1 MSNSDEKLVA
11 ALRASLKENDRL
23 RAHNR
28 KLSSAAREPIAIV
41 AMSCRFPGGVES
53 PEALW
58 QLVND
63 GVDAISEF
71 PENRGWNVGSLYD
84 PEGER
89 PNTSYVN
96 KGGFLHSADTF
107 DPIPFGISPNEA
119 LIMDPQQRLLLE
131 CSWEVFER
139 AGIDPST
146 LKGSKTGVFA
156 GMMYHD
162 YAHNSAT
169 GSIASGRV
177 SYVFG
182 FEGPSMTLDTACSS
196 SLVALHLAA
205 QALRSGECS
214 MALAGG
220 VAVMSTPEVFV
231 EFSRQ
236 GGLSKDGRCKSFAG
250 STDGTSWS
258 EGAGVLLLEKLSDA
272 RSNGHPVLA
281 VLRGSAVNQDGA
293 SNGLTAPNGPSQQ
306 RVIRAALA
314 DAQIS
319 SDQVDLVEAHGTGT
333 RLGDPI
339 EAQALL
345 ATYGQGRAEGDPL
358 WLGSLKS
365 NLGHAQAAAGVGGVI
380 KAVQA
385 IRHGVLPRTLH
396 VDVPTPQVD
405 WSAGAVEL
413 LTESRVWPVRDR
425 PRRVGVSS
433 FGLSGTNAHVIVE
446 QAPVVEEPG
455 SDSVVELP
463 VVLPVV
469 PVVLSAR
476 SEAGLSAQAGKLL
489 EQLGESSSA
498 LLDVGFSSVVS
509 RAVLEHRAVVAVAD
523 RAELVRGLTALVEGG
538 VSSSVVRGVVR
549 PAGKVA
555 FLFTGQGAQRRG
567 MGRELYRAY
576 PAFAEAFDAVVGEL
590 DGRLGRS
597 LREVVWGEDA
607 DLLNGTMFAQAGL
620 FAVETALFRLVESWG
635 VRPDFLVGHSVG
647 EIAAAHVSGVL
658 SLADAAELVVARGR
672 LMQALPSGGSMV
684 AVEATETE
692 VLPLLNGE
700 VGIAAV
706 NGPRSVVVSGAEA
719 AVRELVAT
727 FEGQGRR
734 TSVLRVSHAFHSP
747 LMEPMLSDFGAV
759 VAGLSFGVPS
769 IPVVS
774 GVSGDLA
781 SGWGSAEYWVR
792 HVREAVRFADA
803 VSFVASRGV
812 TSFVEIGPDGVL
824 SGMAQQS
831 VEAEAAVFVP
841 LVRKGRPEVAS
852 TVMALGRLH
861 VSGTSVDWA
870 RFFEGSGARRVDLPT
885 YAFQRERYWMET
897 EQGGNDPGSFGLGTT
912 GHPLLGAAVALA
924 EADEVVLTGRLSVAN
939 QTWIADHGVLGSVLL
954 PGTAFVELAVRA
966 GDEVGCD
973 LLEELTLQAP
983 LVLPE
988 QGGVAIQVA
997 VGAADGT
1004 GRRSVGVYSRADGAD
1019 HGPWTRHAEGILAAG
1034 AKTPATDLTAWPPKG
1049 ATAISVEGAYE
1060 LLAHRGYGYGPVFQG
1075 LKAAWTSGE
1084 ELYAEVA
1091 LPDSAHDDAQRFGL
1105 HPALLDAAMHVA
1117 LLDDGSRTDESTVL
1131 PFAWT
1136 DVALHAAGASALRV
1150 RIAPAGQDSV
1160 SVLVA
1165 DGSGH
1170 PVLSVGALVSRP
1182 VSVEQLAVGSGVG
1195 GGLHEVVWRPLVA
1208 AGVAGGDVPVSRV
1221 FEVPVPVVGVDP
1233 VVGVRSVLGG
1243 VLEAVQGWLGADEA
1257 GRLVVVTRGAVAVAG
1272 DVGVDVCQAP
1282 VWGLVRAAEA
1292 ENPGRFVLVDVDAG
1306 GGSFA
1311 DVAGVVLGSGE
1322 PEVAVRGGEVLV
1334 PRLVEVSVGGGGV
1347 PVDVGDGVVLVTG
1360 GTGGL
1365 GGLVA
1370 RHLVEVYGV
1379 RRLVLAG
1386 RRGPG
1391 APGVDE
1397 LCGVLRG
1404 LGAEVS
1410 VVACDM
1416 SDRSAVVGLVEGV
1429 GAGLVG
1435 VVHAAGAGDNGL
1447 VGSMDG
1453 ARLDRV
1459 LGAKADGAWYVHEL
1473 TRERDL
1479 AFFVMFSS
1487 AGGSVLAA
1495 GQANYAA
1502 ANVFLDALAVQRR
1515 SEGLPAT
1522 SLAYGLWAGAGMGEW
1537 LGEADLERM
1546 RRQGLPAL
1554 EPEQGLALFDAGLAS
1569 GRPALLPLP
1578 IDVNALRARTDT
1590 IPALLRDLV
1599 PTTRRPAARAVA
1611 GAGDGQEL
1619 LRSLAGLDADERA
1632 RKVLEMVR
1640 GRVAKVLGHA
1650 SAQAIEAD
1658 RPFQELGFDSLSAVE
1673 LRNELNLTTG
1683 LRLPAT
1689 LVFDY
1694 PTSRAV
1700 AGHIDGE
1707 LDGSGA
1713 RQAELPGSS
1722 PAVRDL
1728 DDDEPIVIVGMACRY
1743 PGGVTSPDDLW
1754 DLVADGRDAVSGF
1767 PLDRGWDIEGVYDP
1781 EPGVP
1786 GKTYANEGGFLYEA
1800 GDFDPAFFGISP
1812 NEALIMDPQ
1821 QRLLL
1826 EASWEVFERAAID
1839 PRSLKGTRT
1848 GVFAGLM
1855 YHDYGQGTEAAATTG
1870 GSLVSGRIS
1879 YTLGL
1884 EGPSLTVDTAC
1895 SSSLVALHLAA
1906 QALRSGECSM
1916 ALAGGVAVM
1925 STPDMFVE
1933 FSRQRG
1939 LAKDGRCKSFA
1950 GAADGAAWSEGVG
1963 VLLVERLS
1971 DARRL
1976 GHEVLAVV
1984 RGSAVNQDGASNG
1997 MTAPNG
2003 PSQQRVIRAALE
2015 NAGLSY
2021 SDVDLVEAHG
2031 TGTRLG
2037 DPIEAQALLATYGQG
2052 RPEGDPLWLGSLK
2065 SNLGHAQAAA
2075 GVGGVIKAVQA
2086 IRHGVLPR
2094 TLHVD
2099 VPTPQVDWS
2108 AGAVELLTE
2117 SRVWP
2122 VRDRPRRVGVSS
2134 FGLSGTNAHVIVE
2147 QAPVVEEPERVAVL
2161 ELPVVPV
2168 VLSARSE
2175 AGLSAQAAKLL
2186 EQLGEL
2192 GESSSSLLDVGFSSV
2207 VSRAVLEHR
2216 AVVAVADREEL
2227 VRGLT
2232 ALAGGGVAASVVR
2245 GVVRPAG
2252 KVAFLFTGQG
2262 AQRLGM
2268 GRELYEAYPVFA
2280 EAFDAVLA
2288 ELDGRLG
2295 RSLREVVWGEDADL
2309 LNGTMFAQA
2318 GLFAVETALFR
2329 LVESWGVRPDFLVGH
2344 SVGEIAA
2351 AHVSGILS
2359 LSDAAE
2365 LVVSRGRLMQA
2376 LPSGGSMVAVEATEA
2391 EVLPLLND
2399 GVAVAAVNG
2408 PRSVV
2413 VSGAEAAV
2421 RELVATFEA
2430 QGRRTSTL
2438 RVSHAFH
2445 SPLMEPMLS
2454 DFGAVVAGLSFGVPS
2469 IPVVS
2474 NVTGGLS
2481 QEVATPS
2488 YWVRHV
2494 REAVRFSDA
2503 VRFLEGEGVT
2513 SFVEVGPDGVLSGMA
2528 QQSVEAESAVFVPL
2542 VRKGRPE
2549 VASTVLA
2556 LGQLHVSGTSVEWAR
2571 FFEGSGAR
2579 RVDLPTYA
2587 FQRERF
2593 WLECVG
2599 GGDAGGLGQVVVDH
2613 PVLGASVELPD
2624 SGGVVLTGRLSVE
2637 GMGWL
2642 ADHVV
2647 LGSVLLPGAAFVE
2660 LVVRAG
2666 DEVGCGVVE
2675 ELTLRAPLVVP
2686 ERGGVA
2692 LRVVVGGLDE
2702 VGSRSVRVHSR
2713 REGAGSGAGWV
2724 LHADGVVG
2732 AGESVPAFDLTE
2744 WPPPGATPVET
2755 ADMYD
2760 TLAERGYDYG
2770 PVFQGL
2776 KAAWIA
2782 GEHIF
2787 AEVELDES
2795 VHADAKRFGLHPALL
2810 DSTMHALGLQPADSG
2825 SGATEDDRPA
2835 LPFFWEGVRLFASG
2849 ATALRVRLTGSGA
2862 DTVSLAMADTAGE
2875 PVLSVAGLTLRP
2887 VSVEQ
2892 LAVGSGVG
2900 GGLHEVVWRPLVAAG
2915 VAGGDVPVSRV
2926 FEVPVPV
2933 VGVDPVVGVRSVLGG
2948 VLEAVQGWLRADEA
2962 GRLVV
2967 VTRGAVAVGAGVG
2980 VGVDVCQA
2988 PVWGLVR
2995 AAEAENPGRF
3005 VLVDVDVDAGGGS
3018 FADVAGVVLGS
3029 GEPEVAVR
3037 GGEVLVPRLVE
3048 VSVGGGGVPVDVGDG
3063 VVLVTGGTGG
3073 LGGLVARH
3081 LVEVYGVRRLVL
3093 AGRRGPGAPGVDEL
3107 CGVLRG
3113 LGAEVSVV
3121 ACDMSDRSAV
3131 VGLVEGVGAG
3141 LVGVVHAA
3149 GAGDNGLVGS
3159 MDGARLDRVLG
3170 AKADG
3175 AWYVHELTRERDLA
3189 FFVMFSSA
3197 GGSVLAAGQGNYAA
3211 ANVFLDAL
3219 AVQRRSEG
3227 LPATSLA
3234 YGLWAGAGMGEWL
3247 GEADL
3252 ERMRR
3257 QGLPALEPEQGLA
3270 LFDAGLASGLPALL
3284 PLPIDVN
3291 ALRARTD
3298 TIPALLRDLVPTTR
3312 RRSTVSRADATA
3324 LRQRFAQADEAG
3336 QEALLRT
3343 LVMERASALLGH
3355 SSADALDAERDF
3367 LEAGFDSL
3375 SAMELRNALMKDTG
3389 LRLPPMVVFDSKS
3402 PAELARL
3409 LRTDLLAAGSLVTGG
3424 TEELREPVGSSE
3436 EFGGTGS
3443 ASVTGGAEAPSAGRP
3458 PETLRDLF
3466 HAAVV
3471 SGRADK
3477 GFALLQ
3483 AAADVRPGFG
3493 SVDEIDRLPAAVRL
3507 ADAAEGPHLIC
3518 LSTPMATGGV
3528 HQHARLVSHFGGR
3541 HKISALPVPGFL
3553 AGESLPTSS
3562 DAAVQALARSV
3573 LDTADGKPF
3582 VLLGYSSGGTLAY
3595 ATAGHLER
3603 ECGVR
3608 PAGVILLDTFKVHD
3622 GGSDGVPLDG
3632 LALGMFDKEAVFGRF
3647 DSSRLSAMGRW
3658 VELVPQLPLT
3668 PVEAPVLFVQCTQSF
3683 VPDGDDASPDLL
3695 NGRAEPWEDA
3705 HTLRTV
3711 RANHFT
3717 LVEDRAEQTAQ
3728 VIDEWLASHGT
3739 ADGGGA
3745 AE

>member
-1 MSNSDEKLVA
+1 MRAPMSNSDEKLVA

-71 PENRGWNVGSLYD
+71 PENRGWNLGDLYD
-84 PEGER
+84 PDGAR
-89 PNTSYVN
+89 QNTSYVN

-107 DPIPFGISPNEA
+107 DPAFFGISPNEA
-119 LIMDPQQRLLLE
+119 LTMDPQQRLLLE
-131 CSWEVFER
+131 TSWEAFER
-139 AGIDPST
+139 AGIDPTT

-220 VAVMSTPEVFV
+220 VALMATPEVFV

-345 ATYGQGRAEGDPL
+345 ATYGQGRPEGDPL

-365 NLGHAQAAAGVGGVI
+365 NLGHTQAAAGVGGVI

-405 WSAGAVEL
+405 WSVGAVEL
-413 LTESRVWPVRDR
+413 LMESRVWPERDR

-446 QAPVVEEPG
+446 QAPVVVEPEVV
-455 SDSVVELP
+455 SSVG
-463 VVLPVV
+463 LPVV

-476 SEAGLSAQAGKLL
+476 SEVGLSGQAGKLL
-489 EQLGESSSA
+489 ARMDASTSVV
-498 LLDVGFSSVVS
+498 DVGFSSVVS
-509 RAVLEHRAVVAVAD
+509 RAVLEHRAVVAASD
-523 RAELVRGLTALVEGG
+523 REELVRGLTALVEGELAP
-538 VSSSVVRGVVR
+538 SVVRGSVR
-549 PAGKVA
+549 PSGATA
-555 FLFTGQGAQRRG
+555 FLFTGQGAQRLG
-567 MGRELYRAY
+567 MGRELYEAF
-576 PAFAEAFDAVVGEL
+576 PVFAEAFDAVLVEL
-590 DGRLGRS
+590 DARLGCS

-607 DLLNGTMFAQAGL
+607 DVLNGTMFAQAGL

-658 SLADAAELVVARGR
+658 SLGDAAELVVARGR
-672 LMQALPSGGSMV
+672 LMQGLPAGGSMV
-684 AVEATETE
+684 AVEATEAE

-706 NGPRSVVVSGAEA
+706 NGPRSVVVSGTEA
-719 AVRELVAT
+719 AVRGLVAM
-727 FEGQGRR
+727 FEERGRR

-747 LMEPMLSDFGAV
+747 LMEPMLAEFGAV
-759 VAGLSFGVPS
+759 VAGLSFGAAS

-774 GVSGDLA
+774 GVSGDVA
-781 SGWGSAEYWVR
+781 EGWGSAEYWVR

-803 VSFVASRGV
+803 VSFVVSRGV
-812 TSFVEIGPDGVL
+812 TSFVEVGPDGVL

-831 VEAEAAVFVP
+831 VDAESAAVFAP
-841 LVRKGRPEVAS
+841 LVRRNRPEVA
-852 TVMALGRLH
+852 TAVTALGQLH
-861 VSGTSVDWA
+861 VAGVSVDWA
-870 RFFEGSGARRVDLPT
+870 RYFEGSGARRVDLPT
-885 YAFQRERYWMET
+885 YAFQRERYWMEA
-897 EQGGNDPGSFGLGTT
+897 ELGGNDPGSFGLGTT
-912 GHPLLGAAVALA
+912 DHPLLGAAVALA
-924 EADEVVLTGRLSVAN
+924 DADEMVLTGRLSLAT
-939 QTWIADHGVLGSVLL
+939 QPWIADHGVLGSVLL

-983 LVLPE
+983 LVVPE
-988 QGGVAIQVA
+988 EGDVAIQVA
-997 VGAADGT
+997 IGASDPT
-1004 GRRSVGVYSRADGAD
+1004 GRRSVSVYSRRGGAD
-1019 HGPWTRHAEGILAAG
+1019 HGPWTRHAEGTLATG
-1034 AKTPATDLTAWPPKG
+1034 AETPAADLTVWPPKG
-1049 ATAISVEGAYE
+1049 ATAIEVEGAYD
-1060 LLAHRGYGYGPVFQG
+1060 LLSERGYGYGPVFQG

-1117 LLDDGSRTDESTVL
+1117 LIDDGSGTGESTVL

-1136 DVALHAAGASALRV
+1136 NVALHAAGASVLRV
-1150 RIAPAGQDSV
+1150 RIASAGQDSV

-1165 DGSGH
+1165 DGTGR

-1182 VSVEQLAVGSGVG
+1182 VSVEQLTGSGVG
-1195 GGLHEVVWRPLVA
+1195 GGLHEVVWRPLAA
-1208 AGVAGGDVPVSRV
+1208 AGVADGAGVSGPVV
-1221 FEVPVPVVGVDP
+1221 FEVPVVGVGVDP

-1243 VLEAVQGWLGADEA
+1243 VLERVQGWLADEEGAD
-1257 GRLVVVTRGAVAVAG
+1257 GPLVVVTRGAVSVGA
-1272 DVGVDVCQAP
+1272 DVGVDVCVAP
-1282 VWGLVRAAEA
+1282 VWGLVRAAQA
-1292 ENPGRFVLVDVDAG
+1292 ENPGRFVLVDVESSG
-1306 GGSFA
+1306 GVFA
-1311 DVAGVVLGSGE
+1311 DVLDAVLGSGE
-1322 PEVAVRGGEVLV
+1322 PEVAVRGGGIVV
-1334 PRLVEVSVGGGGV
+1334 PRLVEVAAGVAPVASVV
-1347 PVDVGDGVVLVTG
+1347 PDGVVLVTG

-1370 RHLVEVYGV
+1370 RHLVEVHGV

-1386 RRGPG
+1386 RRGREAPG
-1391 APGVDE
+1391 ADE
-1397 LCGVLRG
+1397 LCRVLGG

-1416 SDRSAVVGLVEGV
+1416 SDRDAVAGVVEGV
-1429 GAGLVG
+1429 GADLVG

-1459 LGAKADGAWYVHEL
+1459 LGAKADGAWYLHEL
-1473 TRERDL
+1473 TRGREL

-1502 ANVFLDALAVQRR
+1502 ANVFLDALAVHRHA
-1515 SEGLPAT
+1515 EGLPAT

-1554 EPEQGLALFDAGLAS
+1554 EPEQGLALFDAGLRS
-1569 GRPALLPLP
+1569 GRAALVPLP
-1578 IDVNALRARTDT
+1578 IDVTALRTRTDT

-1599 PTTRRPAARAVA
+1599 PNTRRPAVRAVA
-1611 GAGDGQEL
+1611 GTGDGQEL
-1619 LRSLAGLDADERA
+1619 VRSLAGLADDERA
-1632 RKVLEMVR
+1632 RKLLEMVR
-1640 GRVAKVLGHA
+1640 DRVAKVLGHA

-1673 LRNELNLTTG
+1673 LRNELNLTTA

-1694 PTSRAV
+1694 PTARAV
-1700 AGHIDGE
+1700 AGYIDGE
-1707 LDGSGA
+1707 LDGSGGRETA
-1713 RQAELPGSS
+1713 RPSSS
-1722 PAVRDL
+1722 PDVHDL
-1728 DDDEPIVIVGMACRY
+1728 EDEPIVIVGMACRY
-1743 PGGVTSPDDLW
+1743 PGGVTSPEGLW
-1754 DLVADGRDAVSGF
+1754 DLVAEGRDAVSGF
-1767 PLDRGWDIEGVYDP
+1767 PLDRGWDVEGVYDP

-1786 GKTYANEGGFLYEA
+1786 GKTYANEGGFLYDA

-1826 EASWEVFERAAID
+1826 EASWEALERAAID

-1997 MTAPNG
+1997 LTAPNG

-2015 NAGLSY
+2015 NAGLSFA
-2021 SDVDLVEAHG
+2021 DVDLVEAHG

-2086 IRHGVLPR
+2086 IRHGVLPK

-2099 VPTPQVDWS
+2099 VPTPQVDWA

-2117 SRVWP
+2117 SRAWP
-2122 VRDRPRRVGVSS
+2122 ERDRVRRVGVSS

-2147 QAPVVEEPERVAVL
+2147 QAPVVEEPETAATA

-2175 AGLSAQAAKLL
+2175 VGLSAQAGKLL
-2186 EQLGEL
+2186 EQIAD
-2192 GESSSSLLDVGFSSV
+2192 SSSLLDVGFSSA

-2216 AVVAVADREEL
+2216 AVVAASDREEL

-2232 ALAGGGVAASVVR
+2232 ALAEGGVTASVVR
-2245 GVVRPAG
+2245 GVARPVG
-2252 KVAFLFTGQG
+2252 TTAFLFTGQG

-2268 GRELYEAYPVFA
+2268 GRELYAAFPAFA

-2288 ELDGRLG
+2288 ELDARLG
-2295 RSLREVVWGEDADL
+2295 RSLREVVWGEDAGL

-2351 AHVSGILS
+2351 AHVSGVLS
-2359 LSDAAE
+2359 LADAAE
-2365 LVVSRGRLMQA
+2365 LVVARGRLMQA
-2376 LPSGGSMVAVEATEA
+2376 LPAGGSMVAVEATEA
-2391 EVLPLLND
+2391 EVLPLLTD
-2399 GVAVAAVNG
+2399 GVALAAVNG

-2413 VSGAEAAV
+2413 VSGTESSV
-2421 RELVATFEA
+2421 RELVATIEA
-2430 QGRRTSTL
+2430 LDRRTSVL

-2445 SPLMEPMLS
+2445 SPLMEPMLAE
-2454 DFGAVVAGLSFGVPS
+2454 FGAVVAGLSFAAPS

-2474 NVTGGLS
+2474 NVTGEVS

-2494 REAVRFSDA
+2494 REAVRFADA
-2503 VRFLEGEGVT
+2503 VTFLEDQGVT
-2513 SFVEVGPDGVLSGMA
+2513 SYIELGPDGVLSGMA
-2528 QQSVEAESAVFVPL
+2528 QQSVDAESAAVFAPL
-2542 VRKGRPE
+2542 VRKNRPE
-2549 VASTVLA
+2549 VATAVTA
-2556 LGQLHVSGTSVEWAR
+2556 LGQLHVAGVSVDWAR
-2571 FFEGSGAR
+2571 YFEGSGAR

-2613 PVLGASVELPD
+2613 PVLGAVVALPD
-2624 SGGVVLTGRLSVE
+2624 SGGVVLTGRLSLE
-2637 GMGWL
+2637 GLGWL
-2642 ADHVV
+2642 ADHEV

-2660 LVVRAG
+2660 LVVRGA

-2692 LRVVVGGLDE
+2692 LQVVVGGVDE
-2702 VGSRSVRVHSR
+2702 VGCRSVRVHSR
-2713 REGAGSGAGWV
+2713 RDGAGAEWV
-2724 LHADGVVG
+2724 LHADGVLGGGV
-2732 AGESVPAFDLTE
+2732 GESVPDFDLTA
-2744 WPPPGATPVET
+2744 WPPPGAARVEV
-2755 ADMYD
+2755 AEMYD
-2760 TLAERGYDYG
+2760 LLSERGYGYG

-2782 GEHIF
+2782 GEEIF
-2787 AEVELDES
+2787 AEVELDDS

-2810 DSTMHALGLQPADSG
+2810 DSTMHALGLRAAELESDPAADG
-2825 SGATEDDRPA
+2825 RPA

-2849 ATALRVRLTGSGA
+2849 STALRVRLTGAGD
-2862 DTVSLAMADTAGE
+2862 DTVSMAMADATGA
-2875 PVLSVAGLTLRP
+2875 PVLSVDGLTLRP

-2892 LAVGSGVG
+2892 LTGSGVG
-2900 GGLHEVVWRPLVAAG
+2900 GGLHEVVWRPLAAAG
-2915 VAGGDVPVSRV
+2915 VGEGAGALSPVV
-2926 FEVPVPV
+2926 FEVPVV
-2933 VGVDPVVGVRSVLGG
+2933 GVGVDPVVGVRSVLGG
-2948 VLEAVQGWLRADEA
+2948 VLERVQGWLADEEGA
-2962 GRLVV
+2962 DGPLVV
-2967 VTRGAVAVGAGVG
+2967 VTRGAVSVGAD
-2980 VGVDVCQA
+2980 VGVDVCVA

-2995 AAEAENPGRF
+2995 AAQAENPGRF
-3005 VLVDVDVDAGGGS
+3005 VLVDVESSGGV
-3018 FADVAGVVLGS
+3018 FADVLDAVLGS

-3037 GGEVLVPRLVE
+3037 GGGIVVPRLVE
-3048 VSVGGGGVPVDVGDG
+3048 VAAGVAPVASVVPDG

-3081 LVEVYGVRRLVL
+3081 LVEVHGVRRLVL
-3093 AGRRGPGAPGVDEL
+3093 AGRRGREAPGADEL
-3107 CGVLRG
+3107 CRVLGG

-3121 ACDMSDRSAV
+3121 ACDMSDRDAV
-3131 VGLVEGVGAG
+3131 AGVVEGVGAD

-3175 AWYVHELTRERDLA
+3175 AWYLHELTRGRELA

-3197 GGSVLAAGQGNYAA
+3197 GGSVLAAGQANYAA

-3219 AVQRRSEG
+3219 AVHRHAEG

-3270 LFDAGLASGLPALL
+3270 LFDAGLRSGRAALV
-3284 PLPIDVN
+3284 PLPIDVT
-3291 ALRARTD
+3291 ALRTRTD
-3298 TIPALLRDLVPTTR
+3298 TIPALLRDLAPTTR
-3312 RRSTVSRADATA
+3312 RRSAVARPDAA
-3324 LRQRFAQADEAG
+3324 SLRQRFTQADQAG
-3336 QEALLRT
+3336 QEALLKA
-3343 LVMERASALLGH
+3343 LVMERAAALLGH

-3375 SAMELRNALMKDTG
+3375 SAMELRNVLMKDTG

-3409 LRTDLLAAGSLVTGG
+3409 LHTDLLASTQADGAGQAEASEGADG
-3424 TEELREPVGSSE
+3424 TEH
-3436 EFGGTGS
+3436 GS
-3443 ASVTGGAEAPSAGRP
+3443 AAGGAEAPSAGRP

-3466 HAAVV
+3466 HSAVV

-3493 SVDEIDRLPAAVRL
+3493 SVDEIDRLPTAVRL
-3507 ADAAEGPHLIC
+3507 ADASQGPHLIC

-3573 LDTADGKPF
+3573 LDAADGKPF

-3595 ATAGHLER
+3595 ATAGYLER

-3683 VPDGDDASPDLL
+3683 VPDGDDASPDLGS
-3695 NGRAEPWEDA
+3695 GRAEPWEA
-3705 HTLRTV
+3705 GHTLRTV

-3717 LVEDRAEQTAQ
+3717 LVEDRAEETAH
-3728 VIDEWLASHGT
+3728 VIDEWLASDEWS
-3739 ADGGGA
+3739 ASNGA
-3745 AE
+3745 AADAGATE

>member
-71 PENRGWNVGSLYD
+71 PENRGWNLGALYD
-84 PEGER
+84 PDGER
-89 PNTSYVN
+89 QNTSYVN

-107 DPIPFGISPNEA
+107 DPVPFGISPNEA

-139 AGIDPST
+139 AGIDPAT

-162 YAHNSAT
+162 YVHNSAT

-236 GGLSKDGRCKSFAG
+236 GGLSRDGRCKSFAG

-385 IRHGVLPRTLH
+385 IRHGVLPKTLH

-405 WSAGAVEL
+405 WAAGAVEL
-413 LTESRVWPVRDR
+413 LTESRVWPERDR

-446 QAPVVEEPG
+446 QAPVVEEPEAVAG
-455 SDSVVELP
+455 IG
-463 VVLPVV
+463 LPVV

-476 SEAGLSAQAGKLL
+476 GEAGLSGQAGKLL
-489 EQLGESSSA
+489 EQIGASSS

-509 RAVLEHRAVVAVAD
+509 RAVLEHRAVVAAAD
-523 RAELVRGLTALVEGG
+523 REELVRGLTALAEGEP
-538 VSSSVVRGVVR
+538 SSSVVRGSVR
-549 PAGKVA
+549 PAGKIA
-555 FLFTGQGAQRRG
+555 FLFTGQGAQRLG
-567 MGRELYRAY
+567 MGRELYGAF
-576 PAFAEAFDAVVGEL
+576 PVFAEAFDAVVAEL
-590 DGRLGRS
+590 DARLGVS
-597 LREVVWGEDA
+597 LREVVWGEDVG
-607 DLLNGTMFAQAGL
+607 LLNGTMFAQAGL

-647 EIAAAHVSGVL
+647 EIAAAHVSGAV

-672 LMQALPSGGSMV
+672 LMQALPAGGSMV
-684 AVEATETE
+684 AVEAAEAE

-727 FEGQGRR
+727 FEAQDRR
-734 TSVLRVSHAFHSP
+734 TSTLRVSHAFHSP
-747 LMEPMLSDFGAV
+747 LMEPMLAEFGAV
-759 VAGLSFGVPS
+759 VAGLSFGAPS

-774 GVSGDLA
+774 GVSGGL
-781 SGWGSAEYWVR
+781 SEGWGSPEYWVR

-803 VSFVASRGV
+803 VSYVVSRGV
-812 TSFVEIGPDGVL
+812 TSFVEVGPDGVL

-831 VEAEAAVFVP
+831 VDAESAVVFVP

-852 TVMALGRLH
+852 AVAALGQMH
-861 VSGTSVDWA
+861 VAGVPVDWA
-870 RFFEGSGARRVDLPT
+870 RFFEGSGARRIDLPT
-885 YAFQRERYWMET
+885 YAFQRERYWMEA
-897 EQGGNDPGSFGLGTT
+897 ELDGNDPGSLGLGTT
-912 GHPLLGAAVALA
+912 DHPLLGASVALA
-924 EADEVVLTGRLSVAN
+924 EADEMVLTGRLSLAT
-939 QTWIADHGVLGSVLL
+939 QAWIADHGVLGSVLL

-983 LVLPE
+983 LVIPE
-988 QGGVAIQVA
+988 QGGVAIQV
-997 VGAADGT
+997 VIGAADPA
-1004 GRRSVGVYSRADGAD
+1004 GRRSVSVYSRGDGA
-1019 HGPWTRHAEGILAAG
+1019 GYEPWTRHAEGTLATGAG
-1034 AKTPATDLTAWPPKG
+1034 TPVADLTAWPPKG
-1049 ATAISVEGAYE
+1049 ATAVSVEGAYD
-1060 LLAHRGYGYGPVFQG
+1060 LLSERGYGYGPVFQG

-1117 LLDDGSRTDESTVL
+1117 LIDDGSRTDESTVL

-1136 DVALHAAGASALRV
+1136 NVALHAAGASALRV

-1165 DGSGH
+1165 DGAGQ

-1182 VSVEQLAVGSGVG
+1182 VSVEQLAGPGGVG

-1208 AGVAGGDVPVSRV
+1208 SVGGGVSVSTVSTV
-1221 FEVPVPVVGVDP
+1221 FEVPSVGVGVDP

-1243 VLEAVQGWLGADEA
+1243 VLEAVQGWLSDEGGAD
-1257 GRLVVVTRGAVAVAG
+1257 GPLVIVTRGAVSVGA
-1272 DVGVDVCQAP
+1272 DVGVDVCVAP
-1282 VWGLVRAAEA
+1282 VWGLVRAAQA
-1292 ENPGRFVLVDVDAG
+1292 ENPGRFVLVDVDPA

-1311 DVAGVVLGSGE
+1311 DVAGAVLGSGE

-1334 PRLVEVSVGGGGV
+1334 PRLVEVAAGATAVPSVPLV
-1347 PVDVGDGVVLVTG
+1347 VADGVVLVTG

-1386 RRGPG
+1386 RRGPE
-1391 APGVDE
+1391 APGVDD

-1416 SDRSAVVGLVEGV
+1416 SDRDAVAGLVEGV
-1429 GAGLVG
+1429 GADLVG

-1459 LGAKADGAWYVHEL
+1459 LGAKADGAWYLHEL
-1473 TRERDL
+1473 TRGREL
-1479 AFFVMFSS
+1479 AFFVLFSS

-1502 ANVFLDALAVQRR
+1502 ANVFLDALAVHRH

-1554 EPEQGLALFDAGLAS
+1554 EAEQGLALFDAGLAS
-1569 GRPALLPLP
+1569 GRAALVPLP
-1578 IDVNALRARTDT
+1578 IDVTALRTRTDT

-1611 GAGDGQEL
+1611 AAGAGDGQEL
-1619 LRSLAGLDADERA
+1619 LRSLAGLADDERS
-1632 RKVLEMVR
+1632 RKLLEMVR

-1673 LRNELNLTTG
+1673 LRNELNLTTA

-1700 AGHIDGE
+1700 AGYIDGE

-1713 RQAELPGSS
+1713 REAEQSSSS

-1728 DDDEPIVIVGMACRY
+1728 DDEPIVIVGMACRY

-1767 PLDRGWDIEGVYDP
+1767 PRDRGWDIEGVYDP

-1826 EASWEVFERAAID
+1826 EASWEVLERAAID

-2052 RPEGDPLWLGSLK
+2052 RAEGDPLWLGSLK

-2086 IRHGVLPR
+2086 IRHGVLPK

-2099 VPTPQVDWS
+2099 VPTPQVDWA

-2122 VRDRPRRVGVSS
+2122 ERDRPRRVGVSS

-2147 QAPVVEEPERVAVL
+2147 QAPVVEEPEAVATA

-2175 AGLSAQAAKLL
+2175 AGLSGQAGKLL
-2186 EQLGEL
+2186 EQIDA
-2192 GESSSSLLDVGFSSV
+2192 SSSLLDVGFSSV

-2216 AVVAVADREEL
+2216 AVVAAADREEL

-2232 ALAGGGVAASVVR
+2232 ALAEGGVTASVVR
-2245 GVVRPAG
+2245 GVARPVG
-2252 KVAFLFTGQG
+2252 TTAFLFTGQG
-2262 AQRLGM
+2262 AQRPGM
-2268 GRELYEAYPVFA
+2268 GRELYDAFPVFA
-2280 EAFDAVLA
+2280 EAFDAVLT
-2288 ELDGRLG
+2288 ELDARLG
-2295 RSLREVVWGEDADL
+2295 RSLRDVVWGEDAGL

-2351 AHVSGILS
+2351 AHVSGVLS
-2359 LSDAAE
+2359 LADAAE
-2365 LVVSRGRLMQA
+2365 LVVARGRLMQA
-2376 LPSGGSMVAVEATEA
+2376 LPAGGSMVAVEATEA
-2391 EVLPLLND
+2391 EVLPLLTD
-2399 GVAVAAVNG
+2399 GVALAAVNG
-2408 PRSVV
+2408 PRAVV
-2413 VSGAEAAV
+2413 VSGTEAAV

-2430 QGRRTSTL
+2430 QDRRTSVL

-2445 SPLMEPMLS
+2445 SPLMEPMLAE
-2454 DFGAVVAGLSFGVPS
+2454 FGAVVAGLSFAAPS

-2474 NVTGGLS
+2474 NVTGEVS

-2494 REAVRFSDA
+2494 REAVRFADA
-2503 VRFLEGEGVT
+2503 VRFLEDQGVT
-2513 SFVEVGPDGVLSGMA
+2513 SYIELGPDGVLSGMA
-2528 QQSVEAESAVFVPL
+2528 QQSARSESALFVPL

-2549 VASTVLA
+2549 VASAVAA
-2556 LGQLHVSGTSVEWAR
+2556 LGRLHVVGVPVDWAR

-2579 RVDLPTYA
+2579 RVGLPTYA

-2613 PVLGASVELPD
+2613 P
-2624 SGGVVLTGRLSVE
+2624 
-2637 GMGWL
+2637 
-2642 ADHVV
+2642 
-2647 LGSVLLPGAAFVE
+2647 
-2660 LVVRAG
+2660 
-2666 DEVGCGVVE
+2666 
-2675 ELTLRAPLVVP
+2675 
-2686 ERGGVA
+2686 
-2692 LRVVVGGLDE
+2692 
-2702 VGSRSVRVHSR
+2702 
-2713 REGAGSGAGWV
+2713 
-2724 LHADGVVG
+2724 
-2732 AGESVPAFDLTE
+2732 
-2744 WPPPGATPVET
+2744 
-2755 ADMYD
+2755 
-2760 TLAERGYDYG
+2760 
-2770 PVFQGL
+2770 
-2776 KAAWIA
+2776 
-2782 GEHIF
+2782 
-2787 AEVELDES
+2787 
-2795 VHADAKRFGLHPALL
+2795 
-2810 DSTMHALGLQPADSG
+2810 
-2825 SGATEDDRPA
+2825 
-2835 LPFFWEGVRLFASG
+2835 
-2849 ATALRVRLTGSGA
+2849 
-2862 DTVSLAMADTAGE
+2862 
-2875 PVLSVAGLTLRP
+2875 
-2887 VSVEQ
+2887 
-2892 LAVGSGVG
+2892 
-2900 GGLHEVVWRPLVAAG
+2900 
-2915 VAGGDVPVSRV
+2915 
-2926 FEVPVPV
+2926 
-2933 VGVDPVVGVRSVLGG
+2933 
-2948 VLEAVQGWLRADEA
+2948 
-2962 GRLVV
+2962 
-2967 VTRGAVAVGAGVG
+2967 
-2980 VGVDVCQA
+2980 
-2988 PVWGLVR
+2988 
-2995 AAEAENPGRF
+2995 
-3005 VLVDVDVDAGGGS
+3005 
-3018 FADVAGVVLGS
+3018 
-3029 GEPEVAVR
+3029 
-3037 GGEVLVPRLVE
+3037 
-3048 VSVGGGGVPVDVGDG
+3048 
-3063 VVLVTGGTGG
+3063 
-3073 LGGLVARH
+3073 
-3081 LVEVYGVRRLVL
+3081 
-3093 AGRRGPGAPGVDEL
+3093 
-3107 CGVLRG
+3107 
-3113 LGAEVSVV
+3113 
-3121 ACDMSDRSAV
+3121 
-3131 VGLVEGVGAG
+3131 
-3141 LVGVVHAA
+3141 
-3149 GAGDNGLVGS
+3149 
-3159 MDGARLDRVLG
+3159 
-3170 AKADG
+3170 
-3175 AWYVHELTRERDLA
+3175 
-3189 FFVMFSSA
+3189 
-3197 GGSVLAAGQGNYAA
+3197 
-3211 ANVFLDAL
+3211 
-3219 AVQRRSEG
+3219 
-3227 LPATSLA
+3227 
-3234 YGLWAGAGMGEWL
+3234 
-3247 GEADL
+3247 
-3252 ERMRR
+3252 
-3257 QGLPALEPEQGLA
+3257 
-3270 LFDAGLASGLPALL
+3270 
-3284 PLPIDVN
+3284 
-3291 ALRARTD
+3291 
-3298 TIPALLRDLVPTTR
+3298 
-3312 RRSTVSRADATA
+3312 
-3324 LRQRFAQADEAG
+3324 
-3336 QEALLRT
+3336 
-3343 LVMERASALLGH
+3343 
-3355 SSADALDAERDF
+3355 
-3367 LEAGFDSL
+3367 
-3375 SAMELRNALMKDTG
+3375 
-3389 LRLPPMVVFDSKS
+3389 
-3402 PAELARL
+3402 
-3409 LRTDLLAAGSLVTGG
+3409 
-3424 TEELREPVGSSE
+3424 
-3436 EFGGTGS
+3436 
-3443 ASVTGGAEAPSAGRP
+3443 
-3458 PETLRDLF
+3458 
-3466 HAAVV
+3466 
-3471 SGRADK
+3471 
-3477 GFALLQ
+3477 
-3483 AAADVRPGFG
+3483 
-3493 SVDEIDRLPAAVRL
+3493 
-3507 ADAAEGPHLIC
+3507 
-3518 LSTPMATGGV
+3518 
-3528 HQHARLVSHFGGR
+3528 
-3541 HKISALPVPGFL
+3541 
-3553 AGESLPTSS
+3553 
-3562 DAAVQALARSV
+3562 
-3573 LDTADGKPF
+3573 
-3582 VLLGYSSGGTLAY
+3582 
-3595 ATAGHLER
+3595 
-3603 ECGVR
+3603 
-3608 PAGVILLDTFKVHD
+3608 
-3622 GGSDGVPLDG
+3622 
-3632 LALGMFDKEAVFGRF
+3632 
-3647 DSSRLSAMGRW
+3647 
-3658 VELVPQLPLT
+3658 
-3668 PVEAPVLFVQCTQSF
+3668 
-3683 VPDGDDASPDLL
+3683 
-3695 NGRAEPWEDA
+3695 
-3705 HTLRTV
+3705 
-3711 RANHFT
+3711 
-3717 LVEDRAEQTAQ
+3717 
-3728 VIDEWLASHGT
+3728 
-3739 ADGGGA
+3739 
-3745 AE
+3745 